1 MINEVTMNLYEFDD
15 PILKERNGRK
25 PIYVNKHLA
34 KKFKDFCKS
43 EQKEPHKV
51 AEYLISLGMN
61 SVEHYED
68 PMVSVDIEAL

>member
-1 MINEVTMNLYEFDD
+1 MNLYEFDD

-34 KKFKDFCKS
+34 KSFKEFCEEENKP
-43 EQKEPHKV
+43 PHKV

-61 SVEHYED
+61 SVKHYED
-68 PMVSVDIEAL
+68 PKVSVDIEAL